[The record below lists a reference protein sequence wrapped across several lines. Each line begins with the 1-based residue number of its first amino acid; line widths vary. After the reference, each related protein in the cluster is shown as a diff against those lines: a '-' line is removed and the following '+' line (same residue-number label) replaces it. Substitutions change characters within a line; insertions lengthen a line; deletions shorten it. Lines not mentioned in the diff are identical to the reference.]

1 MEIYC
6 RCPLEVAERR
16 DVKGLYEKARR
27 GEIKSFT
34 GIDDPYE
41 PPTNPEII
49 VDTDKET
56 VDESLEK
63 IWTALKLTS
72 YLRI

>member
-1 MEIYC
+1 VEIYC

-16 DVKGLYEKARR
+16 DVKGLYKKARR